1 MPSAGLLREG
11 KMANWFLN
19 IFKFGVD
26 ISIKKRIDEQL
37 EKIKET
43 NGVLEKL
50 VDDID
55 NIRLEGASAMGEEDE
70 RK

>member
-1 MPSAGLLREG
+1 
-11 KMANWFLN
+11 MANWFLN